1 MKIMPPALFALTLA
15 AGGSLYAVAQDMQG
29 PPKVVEV
36 TREFIK
42 PGRSG
47 AMHDKSESHFVAA
60 MAAAKWPTHYFA
72 LQSLSGKSRAL
83 YLTGYPSF
91 KAWQDDTLATMKNK
105 SLSAELD
112 KASVAEGDLLDGV
125 ARFFVYYDDDL
136 RHQP

>member
-1 MKIMPPALFALTLA
+1 MKIMRPALFALTLA
-15 AGGSLYAVAQDMQG
+15 AGGSLFAAAQDMQG

-72 LQSLSGKSRAL
+72 LQSLSGKSRASIRRL
-83 YLTGYPSF
+83 WL
-91 KAWQDDTLATMKNK
+91 
-105 SLSAELD
+105 SLMS
-112 KASVAEGDLLDGV
+112 
-125 ARFFVYYDDDL
+125 
-136 RHQP
+136 PI